1 MATNET
7 VREATRGQF
16 RDIAATIIGAI
27 PDDLS
32 FNEAEGITGDKGSF
46 VADIREVFAKR
57 RVQKIATVAQVLA
70 VPADDEWFELEVD
83 DDIDPM
89 EVVRS
94 AGYDPKNW
102 EYLGP
107 KLSGKYK
114 CRAKLVR
121 LGYCHNLTE
130 AREKADKMDYRLLEG
145 QAREPFKK
153 KYSKPDGKSSVIFGG
168 SEWRFPRGDAG
179 ATCRYVLMGEWRS
192 SFRWSEDDFGGGWRW
207 AVVSK

>member
-89 EVVRS
+89 EVVRA
-94 AGYDPKNW
+94 AGYDPKGW
-102 EYLGP
+102 KYLGP
-107 KLSGKYK
+107 KLSGKHK
-114 CRAKLVR
+114 HRAKNIR
-121 LGYCHNLTE
+121 LGRVKNLEE
-130 AREKADKMDYRLLEG
+130 AREKADKMGYRVLEG

-153 KYSKPDGKSSVIFGG
+153 KYPKPDGKGPIVFGG
-168 SEWRFPRGDAG
+168 SEWQGPDGRPSAAYLGGFGGELGSRFG
-179 ATCRYVLMGEWRS
+179 
-192 SFRWSEDDFGGGWRW
+192 WSEDDFGGHDRW
-207 AVVSK
+207 PVVGK